1 MIKKI
6 IKHWKEIKALINSDE
21 YFLAVANSDSKFE
34 PWSEPWR
41 HVVKYN
47 YMTNTNRQMFYTFV
61 HDSIENEYRT
71 ITGKFVCIRDYTFNN
86 FTIKQDTIVEFN
98 NGYLCNIFSNDNLTI
113 EENIFKHRIPTPEI
127 FSHFKL
133 IK

>member
-6 IKHWKEIKALINSDE
+6 IKRWKEIKALINSDE
-21 YFLAVANSDSKFE
+21 YFLAVANSDSNFE
-34 PWSEPWR
+34 PWR
-41 HVVKYN
+41 CAIKYN
-47 YMTNTNRQMFYTFV
+47 YMTNTNRQMFHTFV

-71 ITGKFVCIRDYTFNN
+71 ITGKFVCIRDYNIDN

-98 NGYLCNIFSNDNLTI
+98 NGYICNIFSNDNLTI
-113 EENIFKHRIPTPEI
+113 GENIFKHRIPTSEI

-133 IK
+133 IE

>member
-6 IKHWKEIKALINSDE
+6 IKRWKEIKALINSDE
-21 YFLAVANSDSKFE
+21 YFLAVANSDSNFE
-34 PWSEPWR
+34 PWR
-41 HVVKYN
+41 CAIKYN

-71 ITGKFVCIRDYTFNN
+71 ITGTFVCIRDYNIDN
-86 FTIKQDTIVEFN
+86 FTIVKNTLVVLKDGCI
-98 NGYLCNIFSNDNLTI
+98 CNILSVDNLITI
-113 EENIFKHRIPTPEI
+113 GENVFKYRIPTSEI